1 MLMVLSMVAALAVQP
16 PSPQASPV
24 AGQAAVDLSG
34 PKPATIRAYAET
46 VAMREAGIART
57 SVDKRFSE
65 DDKVMGSLGFLCGLQ
80 PTALDKGSAAAYG
93 VDPQG
98 RFVGAKL
105 KLAF

>member
-1 MLMVLSMVAALAVQP
+1 MLMILSMVAALAAQP
-16 PSPQASPV
+16 SAPAT
-24 AGQAAVDLSG
+24 GQAAPDLSG
-34 PKPATIRAYAET
+34 PKPATLRAYAET